1 MLTRHDLA
9 PADGVIREGSMRQ
22 PRAPPAQRDA
32 MYFMDKPAHWR
43 TVQRNRRQ
51 DLKFCSLTGRL
62 AVRSLYTELALYPKP
77 GLVSMMDSGSH
88 DDMDAHTFMRSLFAL
103 RHYFVRIALAGFHD
117 APFAKLK
124 RLGIEAEARM
134 MRATGGINTHRGA
147 IFCLGM
153 LCAALGRCRAQR
165 TPSSPQAIRAILL
178 TQWGEALDEHTRGG
192 PPRTH
197 GQCVAATHAVSGARE
212 EVAQGLPSVFD
223 IALPALQQA
232 LAEGRGVRAARVDAI
247 FSLMAHINDTN
258 VYHRGG
264 AAGADTVKTCARTFL
279 DQGGSAHPEWEGAAQ
294 ACHRLFVEKRLSP
307 GGAADLLAATVFV
320 YQCTEGLTTPSWQ
333 QVA

>member
-1 MLTRHDLA
+1 MLTRHD
-9 PADGVIREGSMRQ
+9 PGQPDGAHREGRTRQ
-22 PRAPPAQRDA
+22 LGVHAAQREA
-32 MYFMDKPAHWR
+32 LYFMDKPTHWR
-43 TVQRNRRQ
+43 TVHRNRRQ
-51 DLKFCSLTGRL
+51 DLKFCSLIGRL

-77 GLVSMMDSGSH
+77 GLVSMVDNGSH
-88 DDMDAHTFMRSLFAL
+88 DDMDARTFMRSLFAL
-103 RHYFVRIALAGFHD
+103 RHYFVRIAVAGLHD

-134 MRATGGINTHRGA
+134 MRATGGTNTHRGA

-192 PPRTH
+192 PHRTH
-197 GQCVAATHAVSGARE
+197 GQCVAAAHAVSGARE

-232 LAEGRGVRAARVDAI
+232 LAEGRGVRAARVDAF

-264 AAGADTVKTCARTFL
+264 AAGADTVRTCARTFL
-279 DQGGSAHPEWEGAAQ
+279 DQGGSAHPEWERTAQ

-320 YQCTEGLTTPSWQ
+320 HQCTEGLTAPSWQ
-333 QVA
+333 QAA